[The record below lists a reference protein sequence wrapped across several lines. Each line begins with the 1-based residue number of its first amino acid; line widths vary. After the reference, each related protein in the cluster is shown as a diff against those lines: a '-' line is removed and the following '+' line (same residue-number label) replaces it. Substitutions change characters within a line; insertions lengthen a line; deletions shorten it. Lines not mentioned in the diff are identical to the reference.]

1 MNFSLIT
8 DAMAQ
13 AQGPAA
19 GQSNPLTM
27 LLPMLILFG
36 AFYFLMIRPQQK
48 RVKEHQQLIE
58 SLKKGDEVETS
69 GGVIGRITEV
79 GEEFIRLEVAD
90 NVQLKVRKKAVSNPL
105 LKGTVKG
112 DL

>member
-1 MNFSLIT
+1 MNFSLIA

-48 RVKEHQQLIE
+48 RVKEHQQIIE
-58 SLKKGDEVETS
+58 SLKKGDEVVTS
-69 GGVIGRITEV
+69 GGVLGRITEV
-79 GEEFIRLEVAD
+79 GENFVQVEVAE
-90 NVQLKVRKKAVSNPL
+90 NLQLKVQKQAVSTL
-105 LKGTVKG
+105 LPKGTIKG